1 MLKYVDCEISYPV
14 TLKQVIA
21 CFAKEGDNDV
31 LKVYIP
37 KHSTNTFALPIHW
50 TVCSSDSAVL
60 LSMESGGKGHA

>member
-14 TLKQVIA
+14 TVKQVIA
-21 CFAKEGDNDV
+21 SFAKEGDNDV

-50 TVCSSDSAVL
+50 SQERKGTR
-60 LSMESGGKGHA
+60 ESQMQSTA